1 MDSNKQKT
9 YKILAGALSLGVVVI
24 ILIAGLWPLHVPV
37 NQVRWLGDQDGLE
50 FGRHGSVL
58 TVAPIRAKDQINPS
72 ATLEIL
78 LEPTHANRK
87 GTILAFDASA
97 HPGEP
102 FSLLQQG
109 DGLVIRR
116 NNVDPQ
122 GISRTGL
129 IQIDDVFQQRKP
141 VLLTI
146 CLESQVTSVYEN
158 GVLAKASPFS
168 RTWNDLTGR
177 VVLANS
183 PTSNDSWS
191 GTIRG
196 LAIYQQALTASQI
209 TADYAA
215 WMAKHKPIVSSDK
228 DADGVYLFNERN
240 GTVAHNRVDPAT
252 DLIIPA
258 HYFILH
264 PVFLTWSWRG
274 YHQGLSYWQDNAINI
289 VGFIPFGLC
298 VFAYLS
304 QVSGMRHPG
313 AITIILGFLTS
324 LIIEVLQVFL
334 PTRTSDSTDLITDTV
349 GTTIGVMVC
358 CSFLGWMLQRKVR
371 ASIVK
376 TNSSQASIPTS
387 G

>member
-1 MDSNKQKT
+1 MDSNKH
-9 YKILAGALSLGVVVI
+9 KILAGALSLGVLVI

-37 NQVRWLGDQDGLE
+37 NQVQWLGDQVGLQ

-58 TVAPIRAKDQINPS
+58 TAGPIRAKDQTNPS

-78 LEPTHANRK
+78 LEPAHTDGK

-102 FSLLQQG
+102 FSMHQQG

-129 IQIDDVFQQRKP
+129 LQINDVFQQKKP
-141 VLLTI
+141 VFLTI
-146 CLESQVTSVYEN
+146 CLDSKVTSVYDN
-158 GVLAKASPFS
+158 GVLAKVSPLA
-168 RTWNDLTGR
+168 RTWNDFTGR

-183 PTSNDSWS
+183 PTNNDSWS

-215 WMAKHKPIVSSDK
+215 WMAKRKPIVLADR
-228 DADGVYLFNERN
+228 DADGVYLFDERS
-240 GTVAHNRVDPAT
+240 GTVAHNRLDPAT
-252 DLIIPA
+252 DLTIPA

-264 PVFLTWSWRG
+264 PVFLKLPWRG
-274 YHQGLSYWQDNAINI
+274 YHQGLSYWQDNAVNI

-304 QVSGMRHPG
+304 QVRGIRYPG
-313 AITIILGFLTS
+313 AIAIILGFLTS

-334 PTRTSDSTDLITDTV
+334 PTRASDSTDLITDTV
-349 GTTIGVMVC
+349 GTAIGVTVC
-358 CSFLGWMLQRKVR
+358 HSFLGWMLQRRVG

-376 TNSSQASIPTS
+376 TNSSQASIPSS

>member
-1 MDSNKQKT
+1 MNSNKRKANEL
-9 YKILAGALSLGVVVI
+9 LAAALSLCVFVI
-24 ILIAGLWPLHVPV
+24 ILIAGFWPLHVPV
-37 NQVRWLGDQDGLE
+37 NDVRWLGDQNGLE
-50 FGRHGSVL
+50 FGRYGSVL
-58 TVAPIRAKDQINPS
+58 TAGPIRTRDQNNPS

-78 LEPTHANRK
+78 LEPAHIDGR

-97 HPGEP
+97 HPGEA
-102 FSLLQQG
+102 FSLRQQR
-109 DGLVIRR
+109 DALVIRR

-129 IQIDDVFQQRKP
+129 VQIDDVFKQKEP

-146 CLESQVTSVYEN
+146 CLEGLVASVYEN
-158 GVLAKASPFS
+158 GVLVKASPFS

-177 VVLANS
+177 LVLANS
-183 PTSNDSWS
+183 PTSNNSWS

-196 LAIYQQALTASQI
+196 LAIYQQALTASQV

-215 WMAKHKPIVSSDK
+215 WMAKGKPILTPDK
-228 DADGVYLFNERN
+228 DAAGEYLFDERS
-240 GTVAHNRVDPAT
+240 GAFAHNRLDPAT
-252 DLIIPA
+252 DLTIPH

-264 PVFLTWSWRG
+264 PAFLTLPWRR
-274 YHQGLSYWQDNAINI
+274 YHRGLGYWQDNAINL

-298 VFAYLS
+298 VFASLS
-304 QVSGMRHPG
+304 QVRGMRHPG

-349 GTTIGVMVC
+349 GTAIGVMVC
-358 CSFLGWMLQRKVR
+358 RGFIGWMRQRKAM
-371 ASIVK
+371 ASLVK
-376 TNSSQASIPTS
+376 TNTSHASIS
-387 G
+387 SSR